1 MKDFLKEI
9 KKISEKVY
17 DELGPV
23 DEDSIQV
30 ALSIELSKLKISHLR
45 ETTIQVY
52 YDGHPLRRFELDFL
66 VSPSIDLKK
75 YFILETKLSSK
86 STDEHRQQLRNYLRS
101 APLNN
106 LKELKEINMGML
118 LNFRKTEKY
127 KNGINEIPN
136 GKIDIELWEIK
147 NNEFQQIGITK

>member
-1 MKDFLKEI
+1 M
-9 KKISEKVY
+9 
-17 DELGPV
+17 
-23 DEDSIQV
+23 
-30 ALSIELSKLKISHLR
+30 
-45 ETTIQVY
+45 
-52 YDGHPLRRFELDFL
+52 RRFELDFL

-75 YFILETKLSSK
+75 YFIIETKLSSK
-86 STDEHRQQLRNYLRS
+86 ITDEHRQQLRNYLRS

-147 NNEFQQIGITK
+147 NKLTQNMKHMENMES

>member
-75 YFILETKLSSK
+75 YFIIETKLSSK
-86 STDEHRQQLRNYLRS
+86 
-101 APLNN
+101 
-106 LKELKEINMGML
+106 
-118 LNFRKTEKY
+118 
-127 KNGINEIPN
+127 
-136 GKIDIELWEIK
+136 
-147 NNEFQQIGITK
+147 ITVVGVHQ